1 MLEASARPLL
11 EPWSQVS
18 FKPQSL
24 RGTALHVPSGQAA
37 SLGDEVT
44 ADWIIPFY
52 FVLFIIYRVA
62 YYSFALSL

>member
-11 EPWSQVS
+11 EPWSQVG

-24 RGTALHVPSGQAA
+24 RRPALHIPSRQAS

-44 ADWIIPFY
+44 ADWIIPCY
-52 FVLFIIYRVA
+52 FVLFIIYQVA
-62 YYSFALSL
+62 YYGFALSL